1 MTGTKLFGIR
11 LLCHQREP
19 CTLLGWVSCDTDDP
33 RMCLLQLI
41 SKYSPSPCLCLRQL
55 GPLSVSILGCANH
68 HPCLPY
74 TSSAIMS
81 TRGQHGIGFT
91 EKLGAPLGG
100 KRPPVCSYFP
110 IFKMVMISAPKG
122 SLGGSPHL
130 AHWFVSPR
138 PQPCQ
143 IQRRSYGPKSGPP
156 MRNLSASLFLC
167 PPAQRN
173 SPAAVGLCPPSQEP
187 PLAPRAR
194 EFLST
199 SPTSAFP
206 VIPAFLGSHMKAS
219 HSCDVALL
227 PAEPQDK

>member
-1 MTGTKLFGIR
+1 MIGTKLFGIQ

-33 RMCLLQLI
+33 RTCLLQLI

-81 TRGQHGIGFT
+81 TRGQHGIRLT

-156 MRNLSASLFLC
+156 MRNLSASLFLSPSSEKQPC
-167 PPAQRN
+167 SSWIMPPF
-173 SPAAVGLCPPSQEP
+173 SGTPPSHPQRENSFP
-187 PLAPRAR
+187 PL
-194 EFLST
+194 
-199 SPTSAFP
+199 
-206 VIPAFLGSHMKAS
+206 
-219 HSCDVALL
+219 
-227 PAEPQDK
+227 PQVPSL